1 MAENKDIAI
10 GIDCGTTFSC
20 CGVYINGKIEIIANQ
35 QGNRTTPSIVAFT
48 STERLCGDAAKNQSN
63 MNPTNTIFEAK
74 RFMGKKM
81 NDESVQNDIRLVSY
95 KVINKEDKPHFEV
108 NYKDNIKVFSPEE
121 ISAMVLTSMKET
133 AENYIGCPI
142 KKAVIT
148 VPAYFN
154 DSQRQATKDAG
165 TIAGLDVLR
174 IINEPTAAALAYGL
188 DKKRDEEINV
198 LVYDL
203 GGGTFDVSVL
213 TIDNGIFEVK
223 ATGGDSHLGGVDF
236 DKRLAE
242 YIMQEFKKK
251 HKLDISINPKAV
263 RRILNACERAK
274 RSLSASAQTT
284 IEIES
289 LHEGI
294 DFNITVTRA
303 KFEDMCQDLFSKC
316 LDTVSNVLNDSK
328 LGKNDIHDVILV
340 GGSTRIPKIQDML
353 SEFFNGKELCKS
365 VNPDEAVAHGAAIQA
380 AILNK
385 QDTENSLKDL
395 LLLDVCPLSLGI
407 ETSGNLMT
415 VIIPRNT
422 TIPTKKSQTFS
433 TYSDNQPAVTIKIF
447 EGERQ
452 LTRDNNLLGSFE
464 LSGIEPAPRGVPQ
477 IEISYDLD
485 VNGLLNVNAIEKSSG
500 IKKNITITN
509 DKGRLTDE
517 QIKKMVDDAE
527 KFKED
532 DEILVKKIEA
542 KNKLENYVYS
552 SKNSLNN
559 DENKSKLDDDD
570 IKNSSDVINEII
582 QWLETHQEENIEIYN
597 DKQNEL
603 ENILKPFMVKIY
615 GESGKPPPGMPSM
628 SGMPNMPGMPDMSNF
643 DMSKLDPSMLDM
655 MSKMNPS
662 MFNPNNDQTSAD
674 DELPDIDKINEQKN
688 GDLD

>member
-1 MAENKDIAI
+1 MTENKEIAI

-20 CGVYINGKIEIIANQ
+20 CGVFINGKVEIIANQ
-35 QGNRTTPSIVAFT
+35 QGSRTTPSIVAFT

-63 MNPTNTIFEAK
+63 INPSNTIFEAK

-81 NDESVQNDIRLVSY
+81 NDETVQNDIRMVSY
-95 KVINKEDKPHFEV
+95 KVVNKDDKPHFEV
-108 NYKDNIKVFSPEE
+108 NYRENIKIFSPEE
-121 ISAMVLTSMKET
+121 ISAMILSSMKET
-133 AENYIGCPI
+133 AEHYIGYSI

-165 TIAGLDVLR
+165 TIAGLEVLR

-188 DKKRDEEINV
+188 DKKNEEEDINV

-223 ATGGDSHLGGVDF
+223 ATGGDTHLGGVDF

-242 YIMQEFKKK
+242 YVMQEFKKK

-274 RSLSASAQTT
+274 RSLSASSQTT

-289 LHEGI
+289 LHERI
-294 DFNITVTRA
+294 DLNITITRA
-303 KFEDMCQDLFSKC
+303 KFEDICQDLFAKC
-316 LDTVSNVLNDSK
+316 LETVSNVLNDSK

-340 GGSTRIPKIQDML
+340 GGSTRIPKIQEML
-353 SEFFNGKELCKS
+353 SDFFNGKELCKS

-385 QDTENSLKDL
+385 QDIKELKDL

-415 VIIPRNT
+415 IIIPRNT
-422 TIPTKKSQTFS
+422 TIPTKKSQIFS

-485 VNGLLNVNAIEKSSG
+485 ANGLLNVTAVEKSSG
-500 IKKNITITN
+500 NTKNITITN

-517 QIKKMVDDAE
+517 QIKKMVEDAE
-527 KFKED
+527 KFRED

-542 KNKLENYVYS
+542 KNKLENFIYS
-552 SKNSLNN
+552 SKNSLNS
-559 DENKSKLDDDD
+559 DENKSKLNDDD
-570 IKNSSDVINEII
+570 IKESSDII
-582 QWLETHQEENIEIYN
+582 TDTIKWLENHQEENYEIYN
-597 DKQNEL
+597 DKQKEL
-603 ENILKPFMVKIY
+603 ENTLKPFMIKIY
-615 GESGKPPPGMPSM
+615 GENGIPSDM
-628 SGMPNMPGMPDMSNF
+628 SGMPDMSNF
-643 DMSKLDPSMLDM
+643 DMSKMDPSMFDM

-662 MFNPNNDQTSAD
+662 MFNSNSDQLSNDHISSDDNQNIENNNLS
-674 DELPDIDKINEQKN
+674 NE
-688 GDLD
+688 